1 MICKAPVSDI
11 QIEAWLNEVGEN
23 ALKPEWRANE
33 KQKEIINKVTRRV
46 IEQERSL
53 HNPLQKRGE
62 PLLWLLHGGP
72 GAGKS
77 HVIRMIK
84 EELFEKNGVAAWN

>member
-1 MICKAPVSDI
+1 M
-11 QIEAWLNEVGEN
+11 NEVGEN

-72 GAGKS
+72 GTGKS

-84 EELFEKNGVAAWN
+84 EELFEKKIGMAAWN